1 LQQVLNGLKN
11 MVRTRKSVQSWKR
24 MG

>member
-11 MVRTRKSVQSWKR
+11 MARTRKSVQLWKHTV
-24 MG
+24 